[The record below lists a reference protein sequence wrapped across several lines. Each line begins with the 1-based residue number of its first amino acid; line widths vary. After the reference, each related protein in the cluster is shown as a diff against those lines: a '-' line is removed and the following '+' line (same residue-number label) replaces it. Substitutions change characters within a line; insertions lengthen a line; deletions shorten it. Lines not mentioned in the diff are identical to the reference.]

1 MLFFGCA
8 CCLLLV
14 TEQISQ
20 PEMVPVYSTLFPFLL
35 RSTSMLRG
43 FMCPSRRC
51 QTLALV
57 VAVYT
62 TPDPLSG
69 ETPFGFAE
77 YSVGVALKRD
87 IERADPLVSRVL
99 LKRDD
104 GAADGQVRFFLQ
116 YEPNSI
122 PQFSSWGKDVS
133 AESGYH
139 QRAHVDWELGT
150 VVVADGK
157 RDDASPD
164 AVEGVFSSCRDL
176 SWRR

>member
-1 MLFFGCA
+1 MSQSAVPDASAGCGG
-8 CCLLLV
+8 V
-14 TEQISQ
+14 HD
-20 PEMVPVYSTLFPFLL
+20 PRP
-35 RSTSMLRG
+35 
-43 FMCPSRRC
+43 
-51 QTLALV
+51 
-57 VAVYT
+57 AVGGN
-62 TPDPLSG
+62 PLG
-69 ETPFGFAE
+69 LAE

-87 IERADPLVSRVL
+87 VERAHPLVSRVL

-122 PQFSSWGKDVS
+122 SQFSSWGKVVS
-133 AESGYH
+133 AEPGYH

-150 VVVADGK
+150 EIVADGK

-164 AVEGVFSSCRDL
+164 AVEDVFSSCRDL

>member
-1 MLFFGCA
+1 MR
-8 CCLLLV
+8 LLLAFGHGADIAARDGPGV
-14 TEQISQ
+14 LHS
-20 PEMVPVYSTLFPFLL
+20 VPFLVAQYL
-35 RSTSMLRG
+35 HVAG
-43 FMCPSRRC
+43 V
-51 QTLALV
+51 LV
-57 VAVYT
+57 SQSAV
-62 TPDPLSG
+62 PDASAGCGGVHDPRPAVGGNPL
-69 ETPFGFAE
+69 GFAE

-87 IERADPLVSRVL
+87 VERAHPLVSRGL

-104 GAADGQVRFFLQ
+104 GAANGQVRFFLQ
-116 YEPNSI
+116 YEPSSI

-139 QRAHVDWELGT
+139 QRAHVDWELGA

>member
-57 VAVYT
+57 VEVYT

-69 ETPFGFAE
+69 NPLGFAE

-87 IERADPLVSRVL
+87 VKRAHPLVSRVL
-99 LKRDD
+99 LKRND
-104 GAADGQVRFFLQ
+104 GAADGQVRFF
-116 YEPNSI
+116 
-122 PQFSSWGKDVS
+122 SSTNLTPFLSS
-133 AESGYH
+133 AVG
-139 QRAHVDWELGT
+139 
-150 VVVADGK
+150 
-157 RDDASPD
+157 P
-164 AVEGVFSSCRDL
+164 
-176 SWRR
+176 